1 MPFMLLAA
9 KAKFWR
15 GRNVHQTFV
24 PLQHSS
30 LLLLRLLLPWT
41 KILKAWFWQLSLE
54 PLSLPAKRQSADCFM
69 KGEFKNKLLDISNL
83 NKMECMMGLKVFIR
97 TLWHRQWY
105 CLNWNACRFRT
116 LKIDWGLKG
125 RFLMLNANAS
135 PKEICSRWTLHS
147 TSIIYSSGLAT
158 TALQSSN
165 QVYPPTRGPN
175 FQ

>member
-24 PLQHSS
+24 PLQHSP
-30 LLLLRLLLPWT
+30 LLLLLLLLPWT
-41 KILKAWFWQLSLE
+41 KFLKAWFWQLSLE

-69 KGEFKNKLLDISNL
+69 KEEFKNKLLDISNL

-116 LKIDWGLKG
+116 LKIGWCLKG
-125 RFLMLNANAS
+125 HFYAKCECLSKR
-135 PKEICSRWTLHS
+135 
-147 TSIIYSSGLAT
+147 
-158 TALQSSN
+158 
-165 QVYPPTRGPN
+165 N
-175 FQ
+175 FFKMNIAQYKYNLLVRTCNNSAAI